1 MDKIEPYTQ
10 RSSKPTIKPTNKNE
24 LILYRL
30 DSIDQKLVDL
40 QVLMTQT
47 ALQEQRITELEAA
60 INKYNAKMEDYALLK
75 EKVRDLSEAK
85 KNARAK
91 WWQVCLMVLSPI
103 VTAIV
108 VFALA
113 GGFNVK

>member
-1 MDKIEPYTQ
+1 MDENEYNAQ
-10 RSSKPTIKPTNKNE
+10 RGHMNNTKPTNKNE
-24 LILYRL
+24 LILFRL
-30 DSIDQKLVDL
+30 DAIDKKLVDL

-47 ALQEQRITELEAA
+47 ALQEQKIAELESA
-60 INKYNAKMEDYALLK
+60 INKQNDKIEDYALLK
-75 EKVRDLSEAK
+75 DKVRELLDEK
-85 KNARAK
+85 KRTNAK

-113 GGFNVK
+113 GGFNAK

>member
-1 MDKIEPYTQ
+1 MDKNEYNLQ
-10 RSSKPTIKPTNKNE
+10 RNAMSSTKPTNKNE

-30 DSIDQKLVDL
+30 DAIDQKLLDL

-47 ALQEQRITELEAA
+47 ALQEQRITELESA
-60 INKYNAKMEDYALLK
+60 INKQDEKLEDYALLK
-75 EKVRDLSEAK
+75 EKVKDLSDAK
-85 KNARAK
+85 KNANAK
-91 WWQVCLMVLSPI
+91 WWQVCLMVLSPV

-113 GGFNVK
+113 GGFNAK

>member
-1 MDKIEPYTQ
+1 MEKLEPYTQ
-10 RSSKPTIKPTNKNE
+10 RSSTPTAKPANKNE

-30 DSIDQKLVDL
+30 DAIDQKLVDL
-40 QVLMTQT
+40 QVLMTRT
-47 ALQEQRITELEAA
+47 ALQEQRITELESA
-60 INKYNAKMEDYALLK
+60 IHQYNTKMEDYALLK
-75 EKVRDLSEAK
+75 EKVKDLSEAK
-85 KNARAK
+85 KNTRAK
-91 WWQVCLMVLSPI
+91 WWQVCVMVFSPV

>member
-1 MDKIEPYTQ
+1 MDNNEYYTQ
-10 RSSKPTIKPTNKNE
+10 RSSKPTAKPTNKNE

-30 DSIDQKLVDL
+30 DAIDQKLLDL

-60 INKYNAKMEDYALLK
+60 INKQDEKLEDYALLK
-75 EKVRDLSEAK
+75 EKVKDLSEAK
-85 KNARAK
+85 KNANAK
-91 WWQVCLMVLSPI
+91 WWQIGLMVLSPV

-113 GGFNVK
+113 GGFNAK

>member
-1 MDKIEPYTQ
+1 MEKLEPYVQ
-10 RSSKPTIKPTNKNE
+10 RSSKPTAKPTNKNE

-47 ALQEQRITELEAA
+47 ALQEQRITELETA
-60 INKYNAKMEDYALLK
+60 INKQNAKMEDYALLK
-75 EKVRDLSEAK
+75 EKVKDLSEAK
-85 KNARAK
+85 KSANAK
-91 WWQVCLMVLSPI
+91 WWQICLMVLSPI

-113 GGFNVK
+113 GGFNAK

>member
-1 MDKIEPYTQ
+1 MDKIDHYTQ
-10 RSSKPTIKPTNKNE
+10 KSSTPTAKPANKNE

-30 DSIDQKLVDL
+30 DAIDQKLVDL
-40 QVLMTQT
+40 QVLMTRT
-47 ALQEQRITELEAA
+47 ALQEQRITELESSLH
-60 INKYNAKMEDYALLK
+60 KHNAKMEDYALLK
-75 EKVRDLSEAK
+75 EKVKDLSEAS
-85 KNARAK
+85 KNAHAK
-91 WWQVCLMVLSPI
+91 WWQIVVMALNPI

>member
-1 MDKIEPYTQ
+1 MEKLEAYTQ
-10 RSSKPTIKPTNKNE
+10 RGVSPTAKPTNRHE

-30 DSIDQKLVDL
+30 DAIDQKLVDL

-47 ALQEQRITELEAA
+47 ALQEQRITELEST
-60 INKYNAKMEDYALLK
+60 INKYSTKMEDYALLK
-75 EKVRDLSEAK
+75 EKVKDLSEAN

-91 WWQVCLMVLSPI
+91 WWQIGLMVLSPI

>member
-1 MDKIEPYTQ
+1 MEKLEPYTQ
-10 RSSKPTIKPTNKNE
+10 RGVSPTAKPTNKNE

-30 DSIDQKLVDL
+30 DAIDQKLVDL

-47 ALQEQRITELEAA
+47 ALQEQRITELESA

-75 EKVRDLSEAK
+75 EKVKNLSEAN

-91 WWQVCLMVLSPI
+91 WWQVCLMVISPV

-113 GGFNVK
+113 GGFNGK

>member
-1 MDKIEPYTQ
+1 MEKLESYTQ
-10 RSSKPTIKPTNKNE
+10 RGVSPTAKRTNRHE

-30 DSIDQKLVDL
+30 DAIDQKLVDL

-47 ALQEQRITELEAA
+47 ALQEQRITELESA
-60 INKYNAKMEDYALLK
+60 INNYNTKMEDYALLK
-75 EKVRDLSEAK
+75 EKVKCLSEAN

-91 WWQVCLMVLSPI
+91 WWQIVVMALNPI

-113 GGFNVK
+113 GGVNVK

>member
-1 MDKIEPYTQ
+1 MDKNEYTLQ
-10 RSSKPTIKPTNKNE
+10 RNAMSSTKPTNKNE

-30 DSIDQKLVDL
+30 DAIDQKLLDL

-47 ALQEQRITELEAA
+47 ALQEQRITELESA
-60 INKYNAKMEDYALLK
+60 INKQDEKLEDYALLK
-75 EKVRDLSEAK
+75 EKVKDLSDAK
-85 KNARAK
+85 KNANAK
-91 WWQVCLMVLSPI
+91 WWQVCLMVLSPV

-113 GGFNVK
+113 GGFNAK

>member
-1 MDKIEPYTQ
+1 MDKNEYYAQ
-10 RSSKPTIKPTNKNE
+10 RSSSPSAKPTNKNE

-30 DSIDQKLVDL
+30 DAIDQKLLDL

-60 INKYNAKMEDYALLK
+60 INKQDEKLEDYALLK
-75 EKVRDLSEAK
+75 EKVKDLSEAK
-85 KNARAK
+85 KNANAK
-91 WWQVCLMVLSPI
+91 WWQIGLMVLSPV

-108 VFALA
+108 AFALA
-113 GGFNVK
+113 GGFNAK

>member
-1 MDKIEPYTQ
+1 MDKIDHYTQ
-10 RSSKPTIKPTNKNE
+10 RNSTPIAKPTNKNE

-30 DSIDQKLVDL
+30 DAIDQKLVDL

-47 ALQEQRITELEAA
+47 AIQEQRISELESA
-60 INKYNAKMEDYALLK
+60 INKYNAKMEDYALFK
-75 EKVRDLSEAK
+75 EKVKDLSEAK
-85 KNARAK
+85 KNSRAK
-91 WWQVCLMVLSPI
+91 WWQIGLTTLSPI

>member
-1 MDKIEPYTQ
+1 MDKNEYNLQ
-10 RSSKPTIKPTNKNE
+10 RNAMSSTKPTNKNE

-30 DSIDQKLVDL
+30 DAIDQKLLDL

-47 ALQEQRITELEAA
+47 ALQEQRITELEDA
-60 INKYNAKMEDYALLK
+60 IKKQAEKLEDYALLK
-75 EKVRDLSEAK
+75 EKVKDLSEAK
-85 KNARAK
+85 KNANAK
-91 WWQVCLMVLSPI
+91 WWQVILMVLSPV

-113 GGFNVK
+113 GGFNAK

>member
-1 MDKIEPYTQ
+1 MDNNTYCIQKST
-10 RSSKPTIKPTNKNE
+10 KPTAKPTNKNE

-30 DSIDQKLVDL
+30 DAIDQKLVDL

-47 ALQEQRITELEAA
+47 ALQEQRITELESA
-60 INKYNAKMEDYALLK
+60 INKQNDKIEDYALLK
-75 EKVRDLSEAK
+75 EKVKDLSEAK
-85 KNARAK
+85 KNTNAK
-91 WWQVCLMVLSPI
+91 WWQVCLMVLSPV

-113 GGFNVK
+113 GGFNAK

>member
-1 MDKIEPYTQ
+1 MDNNTYYTQ
-10 RSSKPTIKPTNKNE
+10 KSTKPTAKPTNKNE

-30 DSIDQKLVDL
+30 DAIDQKLLDL

-47 ALQEQRITELEAA
+47 ALQEQRITELESA
-60 INKYNAKMEDYALLK
+60 INKQDEKLEDYALLK
-75 EKVRDLSEAK
+75 EKVKDLSDAK
-85 KNARAK
+85 KNANAK
-91 WWQVCLMVLSPI
+91 WWQVCLMVLSPV

-113 GGFNVK
+113 GGFNAK

>member
-1 MDKIEPYTQ
+1 MDKNEYYTQ
-10 RSSKPTIKPTNKNE
+10 RSSPSSAKPTNKNE

-30 DSIDQKLVDL
+30 DAIDQKLLDL

-47 ALQEQRITELEAA
+47 ALQEQRITELEDA
-60 INKYNAKMEDYALLK
+60 INKQAEKLEDYALLK
-75 EKVRDLSEAK
+75 EKVKDLSDAK
-85 KNARAK
+85 KNANAK
-91 WWQVCLMVLSPI
+91 WWQVCLMVLSPV

-113 GGFNVK
+113 GGFNAK

>member
-1 MDKIEPYTQ
+1 MDKNEYYAQ
-10 RSSKPTIKPTNKNE
+10 RSSPPSTKPTNKNE

-30 DSIDQKLVDL
+30 DAIDQKLLDL

-60 INKYNAKMEDYALLK
+60 INKQDEKLEDYALLK
-75 EKVRDLSEAK
+75 EKVKDLSEAK
-85 KNARAK
+85 KNANAK
-91 WWQVCLMVLSPI
+91 WWQIGLMVLSPV

-113 GGFNVK
+113 GGFNAK

>member
-1 MDKIEPYTQ
+1 MDEHEYNAQ
-10 RSSKPTIKPTNKNE
+10 RGHMNSTKPTNKNE
-24 LILYRL
+24 LILFRL
-30 DSIDQKLVDL
+30 DAIDKKLVDL

-47 ALQEQRITELEAA
+47 ALQEQKIAELESA
-60 INKYNAKMEDYALLK
+60 INKQNDKIEDYALLK
-75 EKVRDLSEAK
+75 EKVKELSDAK
-85 KNARAK
+85 KSANAK

-113 GGFNVK
+113 GGFNAK

>member
-1 MDKIEPYTQ
+1 MDENAQ
-10 RSSKPTIKPTNKNE
+10 RGYMNNTRPTNKNE
-24 LILYRL
+24 LILFRL
-30 DSIDQKLVDL
+30 DAIDKKLVDL

-47 ALQEQRITELEAA
+47 AIQEQKIAELESA
-60 INKYNAKMEDYALLK
+60 INKQNDKIEDYALLK
-75 EKVRDLSEAK
+75 DKVKELLDEKKRA
-85 KNARAK
+85 NAK

-113 GGFNVK
+113 GGFNAK

>member
-1 MDKIEPYTQ
+1 MDKNEYYTQ
-10 RSSKPTIKPTNKNE
+10 RSSPPSAKPTNKNE

-30 DSIDQKLVDL
+30 DAIDQKLLDL

-47 ALQEQRITELEAA
+47 ALQEQRITELESA
-60 INKYNAKMEDYALLK
+60 INKQDEKLEDYALLK
-75 EKVRDLSEAK
+75 EKVKDLSEAK
-85 KNARAK
+85 KNANAK
-91 WWQVCLMVLSPI
+91 WWQIGLMVLSPV

-113 GGFNVK
+113 GGFNAK

>member
-1 MDKIEPYTQ
+1 MDNDNYCTQ
-10 RSSKPTIKPTNKNE
+10 RRANPTIKPTNKNE

-30 DSIDQKLVDL
+30 DAIDQKLVDL

-47 ALQEQRITELEAA
+47 ALQEQKITELETA
-60 INKYNAKMEDYALLK
+60 INKQNDKLEDYALLK
-75 EKVRDLSEAK
+75 EKVKELSEAK
-85 KNARAK
+85 KNANAK
-91 WWQVCLMVLSPI
+91 WWQVLLMVLSPV

-113 GGFNVK
+113 GGFNAK

>member
-1 MDKIEPYTQ
+1 MDKNEYYAQ
-10 RSSKPTIKPTNKNE
+10 RSSPPSAKPTNKNE

-30 DSIDQKLVDL
+30 DAIDQKLVDL
-40 QVLMTQT
+40 QVLMTRT
-47 ALQEQRITELEAA
+47 ALQEQRITELESSL
-60 INKYNAKMEDYALLK
+60 NKYNAKMEDYALLK
-75 EKVRDLSEAK
+75 EHVKDLSEAK
-85 KNARAK
+85 KNAHAK
-91 WWQVCLMVLSPI
+91 WWQIGLMVLSPV

>member
-1 MDKIEPYTQ
+1 MDKIDHYTQ
-10 RSSKPTIKPTNKNE
+10 RATTPTAKPANKNE

-30 DSIDQKLVDL
+30 DAIDQKLVDL
-40 QVLMTQT
+40 QVLMTRT
-47 ALQEQRITELEAA
+47 ALQEQRITELESS
-60 INKYNAKMEDYALLK
+60 IHKYNAKMEDYALLK
-75 EKVRDLSEAK
+75 EKVKDLSEAK
-85 KNARAK
+85 KNAHAK
-91 WWQVCLMVLSPI
+91 WWQIGLMALSPV

>member
-1 MDKIEPYTQ
+1 MDNNEYYTQ
-10 RSSKPTIKPTNKNE
+10 RSSKPTAKPTNKNE

-30 DSIDQKLVDL
+30 DAIDQKLVDL

-47 ALQEQRITELEAA
+47 ALQEQRITELESA
-60 INKYNAKMEDYALLK
+60 INKQNDKMEDYALLK
-75 EKVRDLSEAK
+75 EKVKDLSDAK
-85 KNARAK
+85 KNANAK
-91 WWQVCLMVLSPI
+91 WWQIGLMVLSPV

-113 GGFNVK
+113 GGFNAK

>member
-1 MDKIEPYTQ
+1 MDKIDHYPQ
-10 RSSKPTIKPTNKNE
+10 RSPTPTAKPTNKNE

-30 DSIDQKLVDL
+30 DAIDQKLVDL

-47 ALQEQRITELEAA
+47 ALQEQRITELESA

-75 EKVRDLSEAK
+75 EKVKDLSEAK

-91 WWQVCLMVLSPI
+91 WWQVCLMVFSPV